1 MKDITQEN
9 AAAQGDVVKTT
20 LMVAMRDGVRLA
32 TDVYLPTGGG
42 PFPVLLERTPY
53 GRNEP
58 TRRERTVRE
67 LQPLI
72 RGELAARFARHGY
85 AVVVQDCRG
94 RFDSEGRFTKYLGEA
109 SDGAD
114 TLAWLMRRSWCN
126 GRIGTYGLS
135 YAAHTQTALATQR
148 PPGLAAMFLECGGFA
163 NAYRGGIR

>member
-32 TDVYLPTGGG
+32 TDVYLPASGG

-67 LQPLI
+67 PQPLI

-94 RFDSEGRFTKYLGEA
+94 RFDSEGR
-109 SDGAD
+109 
-114 TLAWLMRRSWCN
+114 
-126 GRIGTYGLS
+126 
-135 YAAHTQTALATQR
+135 
-148 PPGLAAMFLECGGFA
+148 
-163 NAYRGGIR
+163 